1 MRAHEFLGHLI
12 NQAKQSQNSSGVTIN
27 IGNININTQEEPDDV
42 ENPIDRDDIMI
53 PPLQQ
58 KIEMMKKMTGVE
70 QKNQEYVISD
80 DDELLDQ

>member
-1 MRAHEFLGHLI
+1 MRAHEFLSQLI
-12 NQAKQSQNSSGVTIN
+12 RQAQQAQGSVTIN
-27 IGNININTQEEPDDV
+27 IGSINIDTKPEPADI

-70 QKNQEYVISD
+70 QKNQEYLVPD
-80 DDELLDQ
+80 DDEPIDQ